1 MWYTESGK
9 DGDVVL
15 STRVRLARNIKGI
28 PFPRKATPQQQEQ
41 VINICKEAIFDSDI
55 KLNYIDINGM
65 KDYERQAIA
74 EGHLISPQMV
84 EGSIKR
90 GLLLSD
96 DSSVSV
102 LINEEDHLRIQCMAP
117 GFELSKCFTLA
128 GRIDDSLEST
138 ADFAFDNQFGY
149 LTCCPTN
156 VGTGMRASVMVH
168 LPALT
173 ISGGINSVIDS
184 LSQLG
189 MTVRGIFGE
198 GSKATGDIY
207 QISNQTT
214 LGETE
219 ENILERFEQIIT
231 DVMNKEREL
240 REKIYNSDK
249 YRIEDKLMRSFGI
262 LTNAVILSSA
272 EAMPRLSDVRFAI
285 ELGII
290 NDIPLNKLNTAIY
303 AILPANIMK
312 NYNIIDSGER
322 DLKRAEI
329 IKELLLDIPQKT
341 E

>member
-1 MWYTESGK
+1 MWYTECGRES
-9 DGDVVL
+9 DVVL
-15 STRVRLARNIKGI
+15 SSRVRLARNIEGI
-28 PFPRKATPQQQEQ
+28 PFPGRSTEEQQDK
-41 VINICKEAIFDSDI
+41 VIEICKNAVFDSDI
-55 KLNYIDINGM
+55 KLNYIDIGAM
-65 KDYERQAIA
+65 KDYEKQAIA
-74 EGHLISPQMV
+74 ECHIISPQMMDS
-84 EGSIKR
+84 SIKR

-102 LINEEDHLRIQCMAP
+102 LVNEEDHLRIQCMSA
-117 GFELSKCFTLA
+117 GLELGKCFEIA
-128 GRIDDSLEST
+128 NRIDDSLEQT
-138 ADFAFDNQFGY
+138 ADFAFDSQFGY

-214 LGETE
+214 LGESE
-219 ENILERFEQIIT
+219 ENILERFEQIIEE
-231 DVMNKEREL
+231 VIGKEREL
-240 REKIYNSDK
+240 RTNIYNADK
-249 YRIEDKLMRSFGI
+249 YNIEDKLMRSFGI
-262 LTNAVILSSA
+262 LTNAVILTSA
-272 EAMPRLSDVRFAI
+272 EAMTRLSDVRFAT

-290 NDIPLNKLNTAIY
+290 KDMSLKKLNTAIY
-303 AILPANIMK
+303 AVLPANIVK
-312 NYNIIDSGER
+312 NYNITDPTER

-329 IKELLLDIPQKT
+329 IKEILL
-341 E
+341 

>member
-1 MWYTESGK
+1 MWYTECGK
-9 DGDVVL
+9 ESDVVL
-15 STRVRLARNIKGI
+15 SSRVRLARNIEGI
-28 PFPRKATPQQQEQ
+28 PFPERATAEEQ
-41 VINICKEAIFDSDI
+41 DKVIEICKNAVFDSDI
-55 KLNYIDINGM
+55 KLNYIDIGAM
-65 KDYERQAIA
+65 KDYEKQAIA
-74 EGHLISPQMV
+74 ECHIISPQMMDN
-84 EGSIKR
+84 SIKR

-102 LINEEDHLRIQCMAP
+102 LVNEEDHLRIQCMSA
-117 GFELSKCFTLA
+117 GLELDKCFEMA
-128 GRIDDSLEST
+128 NRIDDSLEQT
-138 ADFAFDNQFGY
+138 ADFAFDSQFGY

-214 LGETE
+214 LGESE

-231 DVMNKEREL
+231 EVIGKEREL
-240 REKIYNSDK
+240 RTTIYNADK
-249 YRIEDKLMRSFGI
+249 YHIEDKLMRSFGI

-272 EAMPRLSDVRFAI
+272 EAMTRLSDVRFAT

-290 NDIPLNKLNTAIY
+290 KDMSLQKLNTAIY
-303 AILPANIMK
+303 AVLPANIVK
-312 NYNIIDSGER
+312 NYNLTDPTER

-329 IKELLLDIPQKT
+329 IKEILL
-341 E
+341 

>member
-1 MWYTESGK
+1 
-9 DGDVVL
+9 
-15 STRVRLARNIKGI
+15 
-28 PFPRKATPQQQEQ
+28 
-41 VINICKEAIFDSDI
+41 
-55 KLNYIDINGM
+55 
-65 KDYERQAIA
+65 
-74 EGHLISPQMV
+74 
-84 EGSIKR
+84 
-90 GLLLSD
+90 
-96 DSSVSV
+96 
-102 LINEEDHLRIQCMAP
+102 
-117 GFELSKCFTLA
+117 
-128 GRIDDSLEST
+128 
-138 ADFAFDNQFGY
+138 
-149 LTCCPTN
+149 
-156 VGTGMRASVMVH
+156 MVH

>member
-1 MWYTESGK
+1 MWYTECGK
-9 DGDVVL
+9 ESDVVL
-15 STRVRLARNIKGI
+15 SSRIRLARNIKGI
-28 PFPRKATPQQQEQ
+28 PFPERANNEEQEK
-41 VINICKEAIFDSDI
+41 VISLCKQSVKDSDI
-55 KLNYIDINGM
+55 KLNYIDINEM

-74 EGHLISPQMV
+74 ECHIISPQMMDNK
-84 EGSIKR
+84 IKR
-90 GLLLSD
+90 GLLLND

-102 LINEEDHLRIQCMAP
+102 LVNEEDHLRIQCMEP
-117 GFELSKCFTLA
+117 GLDLEKCFERA
-128 GRIDDSLEST
+128 NRIDDAIEASV
-138 ADFAFDNQFGY
+138 DFAYDSQFGY

-173 ISGGINSVIDS
+173 TSGSINSIIDS
-184 LSQLG
+184 LGQLG

-219 ENILERFEQIIT
+219 EDILERFGQIINE
-231 DVMNKEREL
+231 VIGKEREL
-240 REKIYNSDK
+240 RERIYSSDK
-249 YRIEDKLMRSFGI
+249 YRIEDRLMRSFGI
-262 LTNAVILSSA
+262 LTNAQILSSA
-272 EAMPRLSDVRFAI
+272 EAMSRLSDVRFAA

-290 NDIPLNKLNTAIY
+290 KNITLKMLNTATY
-303 AILPANIMK
+303 AILPANIVK
-312 NYNIIDSGER
+312 SYNLTNPMER

-329 IKELLLDIPQKT
+329 IKEVLLTKP

>member
-1 MWYTESGK
+1 MWYTECGRES
-9 DGDVVL
+9 DVVL
-15 STRVRLARNIKGI
+15 SSRVRLARNIEGI
-28 PFPRKATPQQQEQ
+28 PFPERSTQEQ
-41 VINICKEAIFDSDI
+41 QDKVIGICKNAVFDSDI
-55 KLNYIDINGM
+55 KLNYIDIGAM
-65 KDYERQAIA
+65 KDYEKQAIA
-74 EGHLISPQMV
+74 ECHIISPQMMDN
-84 EGSIKR
+84 SIKR

-102 LINEEDHLRIQCMAP
+102 LVNEEDHLRIQCMSA
-117 GFELSKCFTLA
+117 GLELERCFEMA
-128 GRIDDSLEST
+128 NRIDDSIEQT
-138 ADFAFDNQFGY
+138 ADFAFDSQFGY

-198 GSKATGDIY
+198 GSKAAGDIY

-214 LGETE
+214 LGESE

-231 DVMNKEREL
+231 EVIGKEREL
-240 REKIYNSDK
+240 RTNIYNADK
-249 YRIEDKLMRSFGI
+249 YHIEDKLMRSFGI
-262 LTNAVILSSA
+262 LTNAVILTSA
-272 EAMPRLSDVRFAI
+272 EAMTRLSDVRFAT

-290 NDIPLNKLNTAIY
+290 EDMSLQKLNTAIY
-303 AILPANIMK
+303 AVLPANIVK
-312 NYNIIDSGER
+312 NYNLTDPVER

-329 IKELLLDIPQKT
+329 IKEILL
-341 E
+341 

>member
-1 MWYTESGK
+1 MWYTECGK
-9 DGDVVL
+9 ESDVVL
-15 STRVRLARNIKGI
+15 SSRVRLARNIEGI
-28 PFPRKATPQQQEQ
+28 PFPERATAEEQ
-41 VINICKEAIFDSDI
+41 DKVIEICKTAVFDSDI
-55 KLNYIDINGM
+55 KLNYIDIGAM
-65 KDYERQAIA
+65 KDYEKQAIA
-74 EGHLISPQMV
+74 ECHIISPQMMDN
-84 EGSIKR
+84 SIKR

-102 LINEEDHLRIQCMAP
+102 LVNEEDHLRIQCMSA
-117 GFELSKCFTLA
+117 GLELDKCFEMA
-128 GRIDDSLEST
+128 NRIDDSLEQT
-138 ADFAFDNQFGY
+138 ADFAFDSQFGY

-214 LGETE
+214 LGESE

-231 DVMNKEREL
+231 EVIGKEREL
-240 REKIYNSDK
+240 RTTIYNADK
-249 YRIEDKLMRSFGI
+249 YHIEDKLMRSFGI

-272 EAMPRLSDVRFAI
+272 EAMTRLSDVRFAT

-290 NDIPLNKLNTAIY
+290 KDMSLQKLNTAIY
-303 AILPANIMK
+303 AVLPANIVK
-312 NYNIIDSGER
+312 NYNLTDPTER

-329 IKELLLDIPQKT
+329 IKEILL
-341 E
+341 